1 MQRLTKFHLGY
12 GAYFDHDFEMAQRK
26 ETPDPPPPPSERRP

>member
-1 MQRLTKFHLGY
+1 MQRLTKFHLDY
-12 GAYFDHDFEMAQRK
+12 GAYFDQDFEMAQRK